1 MVKLVNKEL
10 YCETIKKVI
19 CKEIT
24 QKEAALKL
32 EITDRQIRRLIVQ
45 YKKEGENAFIH
56 KNISN
61 KHAKKISSMII

>member
-1 MVKLVNKEL
+1 MAKLINKDL
-10 YCETIKKVI
+10 YYETIKKVI
-19 CKEIT
+19 DKELT

-56 KNISN
+56 KNAGKPSHN
-61 KHAKKISSMII
+61 KK

>member
-32 EITDRQIRRLIVQ
+32 EITDRQNSKTYCSI
-45 YKKEGENAFIH
+45 
-56 KNISN
+56 
-61 KHAKKISSMII
+61 